1 MALPCHT
8 SIGEHIVLPAL
19 EGVIRC
25 TIHAWGLWSVSD
37 QSAMRTRKYT
47 GLVQDREDDA
57 CVWECRAINWN
68 TKPSCLFD
76 REDDACVWECR
87 GRQPFAGARG
97 VLASSLLPAAAGGKK
112 GVCTSPE

>member
-1 MALPCHT
+1 
-8 SIGEHIVLPAL
+8 VLPAL

-57 CVWECRAINWN
+57 CVWECR
-68 TKPSCLFD
+68 
-76 REDDACVWECR
+76 

-112 GVCTSPE
+112 GVCNSPE